1 MKQFFNNFSFY
12 FTAHPCEAGDWE
24 LCRIPLWQRRTF
36 FLGLKCS
43 FTKFSRFCTN
53 GNVKEHKNWKSF
65 SQSKMG
71 ACLLITSFVVW
82 HFQDTRVAE
91 HFGDLGVTQHFNRS
105 CTFLGVHKKS
115 NLNTLEIDL
124 SHIHTYSQQQQWLGE
139 TWKWKKG
146 ETVAEDGWCQQF
158 FHLLLLC

>member
-12 FTAHPCEAGDWE
+12 FTAHPCDNSERWRLGTLSHSIMAK
-24 LCRIPLWQRRTF
+24 TYF

-82 HFQDTRVAE
+82 HLQGTRVAE
-91 HFGDLGVTQHFNRS
+91 HFGDLGVTQHFNHS

-139 TWKWKKG
+139 TWGKG
-146 ETVAEDGWCQQF
+146 ETMAEDGWCQQF
-158 FHLLLLC
+158 FLLLLR